1 PTAASSYP
9 PPPPLPSAITH
20 DKIPDYAHPDCF
32 NYAGRRPVCYYC
44 GAGGH
49 TNLKCKVLVADY
61 VANNM
66 RPGFPPNIFQR
77 EGQRALDRIRNQ
89 VPRSHHPSNTRP
101 RRDPPPPGGSSGSYN
116 RSSSNHPS
124 SGSHDSSNRPYYQ
137 DRGNGGRSKPSS
149 NSDGNPPT
157 STTSTMAVYPARLPA
172 YLPLPPPPKSSNSP
186 PIFDADEYNPHW
198 ENAIPDSNLDPRWLE
213 PSAKTHSRPTPPPRL
228 PPKRMSE
235 FEDTILQS
243 KRSRLD
249 HTEYVND
256 HPHEDDVS
264 PPTTPPS
271 SPPPVPTPA
280 PTHPSAF
287 STPALR
293 ITAPPSASSS
303 APICQSFLLLHL
315 HLLILLSV
323 TIPVFPVDLVSKL
336 PSRPTKADLMAL
348 VDHGFSP
355 PADLLRLHDSDNV
368 TIVPGPLP
376 TFSADGVAAAPPLNI
391 LHDKTTNSYALQLH
405 LGRCDPL
412 SDGTPLPATVHYP
425 KPPNPLRSHWIVDSG
440 ATCSCTPHIEYFTSY
455 QPCSLSITVGDGAT
469 LPVKGYGPLSLNV
482 TIQGNPLAIP
492 PTSTTYAAITFSF
505 GLHCPHLAFNLL
517 SVRHAISDNYTISFP
532 DRSMCHI
539 RTPAKHTRVC

>member
-1 PTAASSYP
+1 
-9 PPPPLPSAITH
+9 
-20 DKIPDYAHPDCF
+20 
-32 NYAGRRPVCYYC
+32 
-44 GAGGH
+44 
-49 TNLKCKVLVADY
+49 
-61 VANNM
+61 M

-89 VPRSHHPSNTRP
+89 DPRSHHPSNTRP

-137 DRGNGGRSKPSS
+137 DRGNGGSSKPSS

-157 STTSTMAVYPARLPA
+157 STTSAMAVYPARLPA

-243 KRSRLD
+243 KRSGLD

-271 SPPPVPTPA
+271 SPPPVPTLA

-315 HLLILLSV
+315 HLLIL
-323 TIPVFPVDLVSKL
+323 
-336 PSRPTKADLMAL
+336 
-348 VDHGFSP
+348 
-355 PADLLRLHDSDNV
+355 
-368 TIVPGPLP
+368 
-376 TFSADGVAAAPPLNI
+376 
-391 LHDKTTNSYALQLH
+391 
-405 LGRCDPL
+405 
-412 SDGTPLPATVHYP
+412 
-425 KPPNPLRSHWIVDSG
+425 
-440 ATCSCTPHIEYFTSY
+440 
-455 QPCSLSITVGDGAT
+455 
-469 LPVKGYGPLSLNV
+469 
-482 TIQGNPLAIP
+482 
-492 PTSTTYAAITFSF
+492 
-505 GLHCPHLAFNLL
+505 
-517 SVRHAISDNYTISFP
+517 
-532 DRSMCHI
+532 
-539 RTPAKHTRVC
+539 

>member
-1 PTAASSYP
+1 
-9 PPPPLPSAITH
+9 
-20 DKIPDYAHPDCF
+20 
-32 NYAGRRPVCYYC
+32 
-44 GAGGH
+44 
-49 TNLKCKVLVADY
+49 
-61 VANNM
+61 
-66 RPGFPPNIFQR
+66 
-77 EGQRALDRIRNQ
+77 
-89 VPRSHHPSNTRP
+89 
-101 RRDPPPPGGSSGSYN
+101 
-116 RSSSNHPS
+116 
-124 SGSHDSSNRPYYQ
+124 
-137 DRGNGGRSKPSS
+137 
-149 NSDGNPPT
+149 
-157 STTSTMAVYPARLPA
+157 MAVYPARLPA

-186 PIFDADEYNPHW
+186 PIFDADECNPHW

-243 KRSRLD
+243 KRSGLD

-271 SPPPVPTPA
+271 SPPPVPTLA

-287 STPALR
+287 STSALR

-303 APICQSFLLLHL
+303 APICQVTTPNSDGSLATKVVPAAAPPSLDPLVPPKP
-315 HLLILLSV
+315 ISCLSV

-355 PADLLRLHDSDNV
+355 AADLLRLHDSDNV

-405 LGRCDPL
+405 LVVATLSPMVPRFLLQSTIRNLLTHYALIGLSTQAPRVPAHPTSSTLPL
-412 SDGTPLPATVHYP
+412 TSLAHYPSLWATALHFPSKATVH
-425 KPPNPLRSHWIVDSG
+425 
-440 ATCSCTPHIEYFTSY
+440 F
-455 QPCSLSITVGDGAT
+455 LST
-469 LPVKGYGPLSLNV
+469 
-482 TIQGNPLAIP
+482 
-492 PTSTTYAAITFSF
+492 
-505 GLHCPHLAFNLL
+505 
-517 SVRHAISDNYTISFP
+517 
-532 DRSMCHI
+532 
-539 RTPAKHTRVC
+539 